1 MSKTSIDSSTPKK
14 DKNKNLIP
22 WKWLENGQP
31 SPESKKAW
39 RERRR
44 QAQQMMDMILKYQHM
59 TQQEMDEYVEQYWS
73 QLTILEHQMNRYVK
87 QGGKDDKMLVDMINR
102 HVPYAPTKT
111 EISWPDG
118 DSIRISSQEKELME
132 EVLDNNL

>member
-118 DSIRISSQEKELME
+118 DSIRISSQEKELIE